1 MSLNWSLD
9 KIEGYKELCWKPAL
23 DKDGK
28 QIIDEDGDERVT
40 LEPITDC
47 LIWGTMCVEMGKI
60 TEQDFEEFR
69 RRLVEAHKVGI
80 APSIN
85 FYNDEKDR
93 WETRIPTLEEVK
105 AHIGLSTNVYGR
117 GKNPGIRAF
126 NARIKR
132 RRKELEPKAECARE
146 FENMGLAKS

>member
-1 MSLNWSLD
+1 
-9 KIEGYKELCWKPAL
+9 
-23 DKDGK
+23 
-28 QIIDEDGDERVT
+28 
-40 LEPITDC
+40 
-47 LIWGTMCVEMGKI
+47 MGKI
-60 TEQDFEEFR
+60 TEQDFEEFH
-69 RRLVEAHKVGI
+69 RRLVEARKVGI
-80 APSIN
+80 APTITFFDKKTQAWS
-85 FYNDEKDR
+85 
-93 WETRIPTLEEVK
+93 TRIPTLDEVK